1 MSRSPPRQMFW
12 LMMRSFTRRLSLG
25 HRRRE
30 LAWCWTARGLPGGG
44 SCRHRAGG
52 ERVEIHL
59 EVQADVVAADLEM
72 PVGLDG
78 VGEDGRAVDTVAA
91 GATFGG
97 GRGQRR
103 RDPVGGGQVRRDIDQ
118 TGTVEGVIDVVVDP

>member
-12 LMMRSFTRRLSLG
+12 LMMRSFTRRLSIG

-30 LAWCWTARGLPGGG
+30 LAWCWTASGLPGGG

-78 VGEDGRAVDTVAA
+78 VGEDGRAVDTVDA

-103 RDPVGGGQVRRDIDQ
+103 RDPVGGGLVWCVFVLF
-118 TGTVEGVIDVVVDP
+118 GLVVGVFVLFLL